1 MCVYRRGPG
10 EDWENRKGGGGGN
23 KRKMENIESNM
34 APYPPPLAYIGP
46 L

>member
-1 MCVYRRGPG
+1 MCIGGGRVKIGRMGK
-10 EDWENRKGGGGGN
+10 EGGGGN
-23 KRKMENIESNM
+23 KRQMENIESNM